1 MTHAPHAGFAMIACF
16 LFFLL
21 IMSIKT
27 TTADTVYTGLPT
39 GPSLILEDRAG
50 LVYVAVFDETDGI
63 IIRRPSSHWETW
75 YQGPVH
81 GLQIAPDGDVWIAQ
95 SNEIVRHSSDRNS
108 ISHTASFI
116 PRSAP
121 GPLLAT
127 REGAIWC
134 AGCAN
139 MRRGD
144 ALFEA
149 VPLAP
154 AGWTITPCCDDPFG
168 NIWAIANNG
177 QRQDLAILNRQH
189 PHTWRLIDLPTD
201 HSIVPWIGPVID
213 DYGFVWVGLPQAA
226 LRVDPR
232 LATGHRVFVNPV
244 ESPITA
250 IARIANGQVAL
261 GFADG
266 SVRELATPVHQA
278 PQWRTVIPSGS
289 GAVQGMLHDRTGDL
303 WVLAGGAIQRV
314 ETLRSPWHAHW
325 DEQPRMPVG
334 NHDHIFARIGDRL
347 YTAGGKTFFGWPANE
362 WANLDHIWSYN
373 LDDGTW
379 RVELPM
385 LEPGKAYSGI
395 APLAGE
401 LWLLGGNLR
410 DEKATGGPV
419 KTATVEI
426 YDPPSRRLRLGPQ
439 LPRPADQIVAL
450 TVADRLYAIGGANDE
465 GPVPDVLSIAVDETE
480 WSHHAPAPGPLM
492 QASGCVLSGK
502 IYIAA
507 GPSAQC
513 PGLFVYDPQQDR
525 WDQIIHPASQPPSAP
540 MCTAFAGK
548 VWVMGG
554 RGQNAGQTA
563 TYIYSPTNGDW
574 HQGPDIP
581 LPISWAAAADAN
593 GRLLIAGG
601 AYEDDRIGNFFY
613 SDRVFLLRNDRQ

>member
-1 MTHAPHAGFAMIACF
+1 
-16 LFFLL
+16 
-21 IMSIKT
+21 MSIKT
-27 TTADTVYTGLPT
+27 TGADTVYTGLPT
-39 GPSLILEDRAG
+39 GPGLIVQDRAG
-50 LVYVAVFDETDGI
+50 LLYVTVFDETDGI
-63 IIRRPSSHWETW
+63 IIRHRSSHWETW
-75 YQGPVH
+75 YQGPVQ
-81 GLQIAPDGDVWIAQ
+81 GLQAAPDGDVWTAE
-95 SNEIVRHSSDRNS
+95 SNEIVRHPSVRNP
-108 ISHTASFI
+108 IPHTASFL
-116 PRSAP
+116 PRSIP

-127 REGAIWC
+127 REGDIWC
-134 AGCAN
+134 ANCAN

-154 AGWTITPCCDDPFG
+154 AGWTITPRCDDPFG

-201 HSIVPWIGPVID
+201 HSIAPWIGPVID

-325 DEQPRMPVG
+325 EEQPRMPVG

-581 LPISWAAAADAN
+581 LPISWAAASDAN

-601 AYEDDRIGNFFY
+601 AYEDDRIGNFFN